1 MEYIVSFAS
10 CFDGISI
17 GKQFVVKDSLKN
29 AISLAV
35 KLAKENG
42 ATEPDED
49 LFNEINNDMSYA
61 SDDGEWGVFI
71 GIPEND

>member
-17 GKQFVVKDSLKN
+17 GKQFIIRDSLSN
-29 AISLAV
+29 AMHLAV

-42 ATEPDED
+42 ATEPDETI
-49 LFNEINNDMSYA
+49 FNEVNNDMSYI